1 MWLRLGQETYPC
13 ESAGPPL
20 PQFPSIVYNA
30 PVSAQAGMD
39 ETGLIGTGANWGTP
53 RREAVDLR
61 VASLFSAAEARPER
75 VAEVVFV
82 IRRPN
87 GRLLLQTKAF
97 YPPGAYRLPSGS
109 ITAGEPVLAALWR
122 EVAEET
128 SLQVTL
134 LRFLAVISYGIVTP
148 ESESAGPLT
157 RTFTSYVF
165 LLQETGGELC
175 TADED
180 ERVAGFREVET
191 SELPGVADRLE
202 ALAASADPRLRS
214 WGDWGRFRAVAHRLV
229 WEILRTEEAPV
240 ADGGPPAAPGPAK

>member
-1 MWLRLGQETYPC
+1 MAGRGTPFLRLGT
-13 ESAGPPL
+13 PL

-30 PVSAQAGMD
+30 PVSAQTGMNETDLAGPD
-39 ETGLIGTGANWGTP
+39 ATLGTP
-53 RREAVDLR
+53 RREAVALR
-61 VASLFSAAEARPER
+61 VASLFSAVQARPER

-128 SLQVTL
+128 SLQVTM
-134 LRFLAVISYGIVTP
+134 LRFLAVISYAIITP
-148 ESESAGPLT
+148 ESDPAGPLA

-180 ERVAGFREVET
+180 ERVVGFREIEAW
-191 SELPGVADRLE
+191 ELPGVADRLE
-202 ALAASADPRLRS
+202 ALAASADPGLRS
-214 WGDWGRFRAVAHRLV
+214 WGDWGRFRAVAHRVV
-229 WEILRTEEAPV
+229 WEILRTGEKPM
-240 ADGGPPAAPGPAK
+240 ADSGPPARPGPA